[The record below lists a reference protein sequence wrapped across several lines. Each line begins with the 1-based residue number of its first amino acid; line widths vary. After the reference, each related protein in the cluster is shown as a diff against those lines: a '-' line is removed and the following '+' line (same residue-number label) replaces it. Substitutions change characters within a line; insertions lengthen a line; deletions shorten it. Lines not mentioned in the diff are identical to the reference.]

1 MLKALKVCIRMG
13 KTTIRF
19 GDIEIKKQKFHQHK
33 RSISAKNIDINKI
46 VVCNKVYFGKKN
58 ICFTD

>member
-19 GDIEIKKQKFHQHK
+19 GDIEIKKQNFT
-33 RSISAKNIDINKI
+33 NIKDQFQQKI
-46 VVCNKVYFGKKN
+46 
-58 ICFTD
+58 